1 MLENQLQ
8 VYSRNISE
16 DELRKQLT
24 KTLEEKHKTEKT
36 SKVLI
41 YIRYTL

>member
-24 KTLEEKHKTEKT
+24 KTLEEKHKTESS
-36 SKVLI
+36 SKVQV
-41 YIRYTL
+41 YTS